1 MAIYGFLLIGFCF
14 GMAVGMILMS
24 FLAIHHVNENGKIAT
39 DAIRDIANKYKAE
52 LVKAYAE
59 IERMQDT
66 INNLQIERA
75 KTMAKAEGFK
85 DIHDAIET
93 AMLTDYK
100 PDWLKDFYDT
110 TNVPEGN
117 DDFGGITL

>member
-1 MAIYGFLLIGFCF
+1 MAIYGFLVIGFCV

-39 DAIRDIANKYKAE
+39 DAIRNIANKYKAE

-59 IERMQDT
+59 MERMQDV
-66 INNLQIERA
+66 INGLQIE
-75 KTMAKAEGFK
+75 KA
-85 DIHDAIET
+85 A
-93 AMLTDYK
+93 AMESKLPK
-100 PDWLKDFYDT
+100 APEVMPDWLKDFYDT

>member
-52 LVKAYAE
+52 LKKAHAE
-59 IERMQDT
+59 ILRMQGV
-66 INNLQIERA
+66 INDLQIERA
-75 KTMAKAEGFK
+75 KVMGSKITKAPE
-85 DIHDAIET
+85 IES
-93 AMLTDYK
+93 
-100 PDWLKDFYDT
+100 DWMSDFLDT